1 MSSVDRWLLPDGVEE
16 VLPPQAE
23 RLEALRRR
31 VVDLYQR
38 WGYEQV
44 FPPVIE
50 FLESLLTGA
59 GDDLALQT
67 LKVIDPLT
75 GRLMGIRAD
84 ITPQVA
90 RIDAHRLHR
99 EGASRL
105 SYVGHVVHAKPKSL
119 TDSRTLIQ
127 TGVELYGHAGIEA
140 DSEVINVM
148 LAVLAEAGLP
158 NVQLDLGHVDIYR
171 ALVACAKLNKAAQA
185 ELFDIYQR
193 KAGSELSAFL
203 SHNVADRQVA
213 DMLQVLLDLS
223 GDSSVLTRARQALQ
237 NAPDNVR
244 RALDDLETIAD
255 AVRSQHPEIPQYF
268 DLSELRGYHYHT
280 GVVFS
285 AYVPGRGRE
294 IARGGRYDDI
304 GKDFGRARPATGF
317 SADLHELLRL
327 GTLDVQL
334 PPRIFAPQHADAEL
348 KRVIDELR
356 RQGATVVSALAA
368 ADSAQSLNCARELKK
383 VNGVWQAVAVQ

>member
-1 MSSVDRWLLPDGVEE
+1 MSNVDRWLLPDGVEE

-84 ITPQVA
+84 MTPQVA

-99 EGASRL
+99 EGSSRL
-105 SYVGHVVHAKPKSL
+105 SYVGHVVHAKPKSI
-119 TDSRTLIQ
+119 TASRTLIQ
-127 TGVELYGHAGIEA
+127 TGVELYGHSGIEA
-140 DSEVINVM
+140 DSEVINIM
-148 LAVLAEAGLP
+148 LAVLAEAGC
-158 NVQLDLGHVDIYR
+158 NQVQLDLGHVEIYR
-171 ALVACAKLNKAAQA
+171 SLVAAAQLNSDAEA

-193 KAGSELSAFL
+193 KASSELMQFL
-203 SHNVADRQVA
+203 QNNVQDAAVSS
-213 DMLQVLLDLS
+213 MLHVLLDLS
-223 GDSSVLTRARQALQ
+223 GDSSVLARAREALKS
-237 NAPDNVR
+237 APANVHA
-244 RALDDLETIAD
+244 ALDDLSKISES
-255 AVRSQHPEIPQYF
+255 VRNQHPEIQQYF

-280 GVVFS
+280 GVVFG
-285 AYVPGRGRE
+285 AYIPGRGRE
-294 IARGGRYDDI
+294 IARGGRYDEI
-304 GKDFGRARPATGF
+304 GKVFGRARPATGF

-327 GTLDVQL
+327 GTTEAEL
-334 PPRIFAPQHADAEL
+334 PERIFAPLQNDVELNRAIDAL
-348 KRVIDELR
+348 RKQGLTVI
-356 RQGATVVSALAA
+356 SALGIN
-368 ADSAQSLNCARELKK
+368 DTAQTLACERELKK
-383 VNGVWQAVAVQ
+383 VNGVWQPVSL